1 MINLTINGTPK
12 TVATDDDGDATVTRL
27 LQHERVPS
35 PEMVAVRING
45 AIVRRE
51 AYDST
56 RLTEGDRVDFL
67 SFMGGG

>member
-1 MINLTINGTPK
+1 MMQLNINGIPRTIP
-12 TVATDDDGDATVTRL
+12 DDDAPTIAEL
-27 LQHERVPS
+27 LQRENVPS

-45 AIVRRE
+45 TIVRRN

-56 RLTEGDRVDFL
+56 TINDGDRVDFL